1 MRYYCSWIEEDTIY
15 IVMEYCESS
24 VKDVYLQTK
33 KDGKFIPEDKLKEIL
48 RQALIGLKCMHE
60 HNMVHLDIKPD
71 NLLMKDG
78 EVKVADLGLCRITR
92 IKRWTDLDEGD
103 SRYLAKEV
111 LNYNLGIDLKKSD
124 IYSLGMSI
132 FQGALL

>member
-1 MRYYCSWIEEDTIY
+1 
-15 IVMEYCESS
+15 MEYCESS

-33 KDGKFIPEDKLKEIL
+33 KDDKFIPEDKLKEIL

-111 LNYNLGIDLKKSD
+111 LNYNPGIDLKKSD

>member
-1 MRYYCSWIEEDTIY
+1 
-15 IVMEYCESS
+15 MEYCESS